1 MGKDEAAK
9 AYGNGEEGSGGS
21 GWRARAVTVAGRPVR
36 VIVIF
41 AAVAA
46 LVLIG
51 GAVGVYAYDRAHSD
65 QIADGV
71 KVGTVDVG
79 GLDRD
84 QAARRIQRRLVA
96 PLHRPVFVKLGSER
110 YRLPA
115 SHLKIHAD
123 VQGMVDEAIDESQSW
138 GLPGRVFRDVTGGVV
153 DQTVEPEISYSR
165 AAVADFVRHV
175 TKKIDREP
183 QDASVAPTGDS
194 LNVVP
199 AENGRTLKQGKL
211 QASLNTAIA
220 NGGRNKVVNA
230 HVVIARP
237 KVSTNEVASK
247 YPTYLTL
254 DRAGF
259 TLRFWKD
266 LKLTKSYTGGCRP
279 SGAGDPGGR
288 VRDPVQGGQPDL
300 ARPRVLLGRQP
311 RRHRRAAGPFES
323 DQGPLDGH
331 LQRRRHPRHR
341 RDLVDRAGG
350 LARLRANDDSRRRGP
365 LRPRRRRH
373 AHLHRLTDA
382 AKRRIRTPRRRFAGS
397 ATQAYAASW
406 RM

>member
-1 MGKDEAAK
+1 
-9 AYGNGEEGSGGS
+9 
-21 GWRARAVTVAGRPVR
+21 
-36 VIVIF
+36 VIVV
-41 AAVAA
+41 AAVVTA

-51 GAVGVYAYDRAHSD
+51 GAVGVYAYDSAHKD

-71 KVGTVDVG
+71 KVGSVDVG

-84 QAARRIQRRLVA
+84 QAARRIQHQLVA

-123 VQGMVDEAIDESQSW
+123 VEGMVDEAIDESQSW
-138 GLPGRVFRDVTGGVV
+138 GLPGRVFREVTGGAVN
-153 DQTVEPEISYSR
+153 QTVQPEVSYSQV
-165 AAVADFVRHV
+165 AVADFVRHV

-211 QASLNTAIA
+211 QGSLETAIE

-230 HVVIARP
+230 HVVIAKP
-237 KVSTNEVASK
+237 KVSTNQVASK

-254 DRAGF
+254 DRANF

-266 LKLTKSYTGGCRP
+266 LKLTKSYTVAVGQAGLETPEGEYAIESKEVDPTWHVPESSWAGSLAGQDIPPGP
-279 SGAGDPGGR
+279 SNPIKARWMGIFNGAGIHGTDETWSIGQAVSHGCVRMTIPDVEDLYDR
-288 VRDPVQGGQPDL
+288 VDVG
-300 ARPRVLLGRQP
+300 
-311 RRHRRAAGPFES
+311 
-323 DQGPLDGH
+323 
-331 LQRRRHPRHR
+331 
-341 RDLVDRAGG
+341 
-350 LARLRANDDSRRRGP
+350 
-365 LRPRRRRH
+365 
-373 AHLHRLTDA
+373 
-382 AKRRIRTPRRRFAGS
+382 TPIYIG
-397 ATQAYAASW
+397 
-406 RM
+406 